1 MLIIYKLLIMEL
13 FKIKI
18 LDKVWIHK
26 LRTAKIRLKTG
37 QILQMKKLWL
47 KVASKISPRSK
58 YLYKTKTKPKE
69 EIISTN

>member
-1 MLIIYKLLIMEL
+1 MLIIYKQ
-13 FKIKI
+13 FKRKI
-18 LDKVWIHK
+18 LGKVWIHK

-58 YLYKTKTKPKE
+58 YSYKTKTRPKE
-69 EIISTN
+69 ERISTN